1 MALGKSRSFQARC
14 VGGLRTSSS
23 DSTDRELLAV
33 VPSRK
38 RVITDCTYETPL
50 KNQCVSESYTETSL
64 LESIPQ
70 DVLVKI
76 LCGVDHADLEQLYHV
91 SNKIRDASLI
101 AKQWYF
107 AFSTPSS
114 KSTGSKTYFSESE
127 EPNKLESI
135 EAPNAPRQERI
146 SKSRISAKKLA
157 GLAVALFRSPEED
170 EWSRNGAMLVETVV

>member
-1 MALGKSRSFQARC
+1 MALGKSRSFQERC

-50 KNQCVSESYTETSL
+50 KNQCVSETYTEGSI
-64 LESIPQ
+64 LEFIPQ

-76 LCGVDHADLEQLYHV
+76 LCGVEHADLEQLYHV

-114 KSTGSKTYFSESE
+114 KSTGYKTFFSESE
-127 EPNKLESI
+127 EPNKLESM
-135 EAPNAPRQERI
+135 EAPDAPRQEMI

-157 GLAVALFRSPEED
+157 GLAVALFRPKKM
-170 EWSRNGAMLVETVV
+170 NGQEMGQCWLRQ